1 VESVKKE
8 EKEDLKQ
15 QQISNLSRAISSAV
29 QTEGMT
35 KVLLFLL
42 FRYSDIL
49 AGFYPLLGDNH
60 F

>member
-42 FRYSDIL
+42 FKVDIL